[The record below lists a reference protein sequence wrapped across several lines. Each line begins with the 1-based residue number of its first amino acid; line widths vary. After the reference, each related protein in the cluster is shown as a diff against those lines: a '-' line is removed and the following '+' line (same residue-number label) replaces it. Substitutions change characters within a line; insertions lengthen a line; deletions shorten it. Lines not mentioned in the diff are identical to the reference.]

1 MVNIFGEKQ
10 DAMTLDKILKECLK
24 REPER
29 LTENQKAV
37 YTELFYQYDEDNDM
51 RLNKKEYKNMLQE
64 YNLTPVDKDI
74 EEIMRNDSN
83 HNINGNK
90 LNQVFYVVLMIV
102 LAILYNWQGKI
113 LYFLVLAILHSV
125 HIVDKSED
133 MDESVI
139 DLERFLKDVRGT
151 CNPFLNF
158 NEYVDINPEKNS
170 KIEKQIRLMRGKF
183 VDQVINRLSSLY
195 GHTYLGCDQA
205 PKSMYSKSFEYIF
218 GATYEQQTDKR
229 NSKVR
234 ILIMEK
240 KKLKYLAEKL
250 IDTDFKHSN
259 IEAENSNKYL
269 EYCLTRE
276 KHLKLLWQIY
286 EKQKKQ
292 DEIVSKRERKRKY
305 GKLHLNE
312 QEREEGEQEEYG
324 EEEEEQYN
332 YLVGRVYINQLIELG
347 KK

>member
-1 MVNIFGEKQ
+1 
-10 DAMTLDKILKECLK
+10 
-24 REPER
+24 
-29 LTENQKAV
+29 
-37 YTELFYQYDEDNDM
+37 
-51 RLNKKEYKNMLQE
+51 
-64 YNLTPVDKDI
+64 
-74 EEIMRNDSN
+74 
-83 HNINGNK
+83 
-90 LNQVFYVVLMIV
+90 
-102 LAILYNWQGKI
+102 
-113 LYFLVLAILHSV
+113 
-125 HIVDKSED
+125 
-133 MDESVI
+133 
-139 DLERFLKDVRGT
+139 
-151 CNPFLNF
+151 
-158 NEYVDINPEKNS
+158 
-170 KIEKQIRLMRGKF
+170 
-183 VDQVINRLSSLY
+183 
-195 GHTYLGCDQA
+195 
-205 PKSMYSKSFEYIF
+205 
-218 GATYEQQTDKR
+218 
-229 NSKVR
+229 
-234 ILIMEK
+234 MEK

-347 KK
+347 TK

>member
-10 DAMTLDKILKECLK
+10 DAMTLDKILRECLK
-24 REPER
+24 REKEVEE
-29 LTENQKAV
+29 LTKEEV
-37 YTELFYQYDEDNDM
+37 EFYNEKFHTY
-51 RLNKKEYKNMLQE
+51 
-64 YNLTPVDKDI
+64 DKDLD
-74 EEIMRNDSN
+74 EKLSKNEYDTMVRENNLAPKDEIIRNDTNRNTNNSN
-83 HNINGNK
+83 K
-90 LNQVFYVVLMIV
+90 NQDLISFGTFVLMTV
-102 LAILYNWQGKI
+102 FVILFIEKEGFLLFFVIATCVNIYTRMHEI
-113 LYFLVLAILHSV
+113 LVRPPSW
-125 HIVDKSED
+125 KSQLGPLC
-133 MDESVI
+133 MDEW
-139 DLERFLKDVRGT
+139 DFERFLKDVRGRR
-151 CNPFLNF
+151 NPFLSF
-158 NEYVDINPEKNS
+158 NDYIDTIAEKDS
-170 KIEKQIRLMRGKF
+170 KKHIRLMRGKF
-183 VDQVINRLSSLY
+183 VDQVTNRLSSLY

-259 IEAENSNKYL
+259 IEAENSNRKYL

-286 EKQKKQ
+286 KKQKNQ
-292 DEIVSKRERKRKY
+292 DDKRERIE
-305 GKLHLNE
+305 NTIE
-312 QEREEGEQEEYG
+312 QER
-324 EEEEEQYN
+324 YN
-332 YLVGRVYINQLIELG
+332 YLVGSVYINQLIEID